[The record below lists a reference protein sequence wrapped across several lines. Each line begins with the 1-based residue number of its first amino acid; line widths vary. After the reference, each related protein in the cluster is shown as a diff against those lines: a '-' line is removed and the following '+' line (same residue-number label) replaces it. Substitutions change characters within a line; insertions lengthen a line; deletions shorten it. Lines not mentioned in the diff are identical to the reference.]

1 MKGLLDQQLVERLQ
15 DKVHASLLEYNN
27 NFHPNEPNRFGNI
40 LLRLPELRSIGTKS
54 LERLF
59 MLNLTGQINASA
71 SLVELL
77 HSSKRWSLN
86 LGVSCLARLYWCW
99 CGLHFDQELWFN
111 SGLSATITCKLN
123 LEAKILVMHLTSRS
137 TLKKTVSVHEWWKQI
152 LILFS
157 FSLRLIVMMTF
168 HTLKWNYFLFPPC
181 HFQEWS
187 IINFFFKNQI
197 YFKWKCDGKKE
208 MFLLVDLVQ
217 LNSNY
222 SVVKL

>member
-59 MLNLTGQINASA
+59 MLNLTGQINASD

-86 LGVSCLARLYWCW
+86 LGVSCLARLYWCCAAYILTRN
-99 CGLHFDQELWFN
+99 CGL
-111 SGLSATITCKLN
+111 T
-123 LEAKILVMHLTSRS
+123 LVCLPHNYMQTESRS
-137 TLKKTVSVHEWWKQI
+137 WNISNASYLKVNPEKTVSVHEWWKQI

-157 FSLRLIVMMTF
+157 FSLKLIVMMTF

-181 HFQEWS
+181 QEWS